1 MTTATLAPGWSVAP
15 FNTGTSLQ
23 SKDWPGVHIV
33 TARRTGYDVPPSFLT
48 GEKVVVWML
57 HESGETHRTA
67 YDSLDDALAEYTY
80 IEQAFDLAD

>member
-57 HESGETHRTA
+57 HENGETYRTA
-67 YDSLDDALAEYTY
+67 YDSLDDALAEFTY
-80 IEQAFDLAD
+80 IEQGFDLAD

>member
-1 MTTATLAPGWSVAP
+1 MTQETLVPGWYVAP
-15 FNTGTSLQ
+15 FSTGTSLQ

-57 HESGETHRTA
+57 HENGETHRTA
-67 YDSLDDALAEYTY
+67 YDSLDDALAEFLY
-80 IEQAFDLAD
+80 IEQGFDLAD